1 MASGIDYAR
10 LFQHSNEYTNGYTSR
25 NEKADSME
33 ATQDGTELMQ
43 RYDEA
48 RGWLAVLIDNP
59 DKAVS
64 VTAYKE
70 QIKSAQKAVKIAHKA
85 WMAAWV

>member
-1 MASGIDYAR
+1 
-10 LFQHSNEYTNGYTSR
+10 
-25 NEKADSME
+25 ME
-33 ATQDGTELMQ
+33 HQKEAMK

-64 VTAYKE
+64 VSEYKA
-70 QIKSAQKAVKIAHKA
+70 QIRAAQKAVKSAHKA
-85 WMAAWV
+85 WMAAWA

>member
-1 MASGIDYAR
+1 
-10 LFQHSNEYTNGYTSR
+10 
-25 NEKADSME
+25 ME
-33 ATQDGTELMQ
+33 AKQDGTEAMN

-64 VTAYKE
+64 VAEYKA
-70 QIKSAQKAVKIAHKA
+70 QMKDAQSAVRDAHKA
-85 WMAAWV
+85 WMAAWA

>member
-1 MASGIDYAR
+1 
-10 LFQHSNEYTNGYTSR
+10 
-25 NEKADSME
+25 ME
-33 ATQDGTELMQ
+33 LTQDGTEAMK

-64 VTAYKE
+64 VDEYRA
-70 QIKSAQKAVKIAHKA
+70 QIKRARKAVATAH
-85 WMAAWV
+85 AAMLASRG

>member
-1 MASGIDYAR
+1 
-10 LFQHSNEYTNGYTSR
+10 
-25 NEKADSME
+25 ME
-33 ATQDGTELMQ
+33 PTQDETEAME

-64 VTAYKE
+64 VAEYKA
-70 QIKSAQKAVKIAHKA
+70 QIKAAQKAVKAAHKA
-85 WMAAWV
+85 WMVAWA